1 MKTTTH
7 KWGNSQAIRVPKR
20 VAEKA
25 GLREKDSGEIQVRK
39 GTLVVPP
46 HLRRVY
52 RREDLLKRI
61 TPRHVHEEVDFGE
74 PVGR

>member
-1 MKTTTH
+1 MKTTTR
-7 KWGNSQAIRVPKR
+7 KWGNSLAIRVPKR

-25 GLREKDSGEIQVRK
+25 GLREKDLGEIQVRK

-52 RREDLLKRI
+52 RREDLLSRI
-61 TPRHVHEEVDFGE
+61 TPRHVHEEVDFRE